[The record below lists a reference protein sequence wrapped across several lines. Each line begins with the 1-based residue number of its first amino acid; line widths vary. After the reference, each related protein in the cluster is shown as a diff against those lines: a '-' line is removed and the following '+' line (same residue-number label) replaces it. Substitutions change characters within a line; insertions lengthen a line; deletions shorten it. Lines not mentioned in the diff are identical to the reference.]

1 MRYYLPSLY
10 RTLIRFLRDILSGK
24 KKEHIL
30 FSDIINVGSKD
41 SICALGISSEIQ
53 RAQYSKNMELHQAIS
68 WYGWNTFLTLMT
80 KRYQKGS
87 ICGMLQWRSEKIYTL
102 LDQRRTNEKRYWKHR
117 EKGWSYRNLSSD
129 DERNC
134 RGQCSKA

>member
-24 KKEHIL
+24 KKVTYFIL

-68 WYGWNTFLTLMT
+68 WYGW
-80 KRYQKGS
+80 
-87 ICGMLQWRSEKIYTL
+87 I
-102 LDQRRTNEKRYWKHR
+102 
-117 EKGWSYRNLSSD
+117 LSWL
-129 DERNC
+129 
-134 RGQCSKA
+134 